1 MPSGVIILA
10 EDDTK
15 LRKLYT
21 DALSAAG
28 YDVLAVKNGAEALD
42 LLSTVKPKIII
53 LDVMMPEMTG
63 IEACRRAREILT
75 ERIPILFLTSLDR
88 VENVHQC
95 IQAGGDD
102 YLIKSDSLSNLIER
116 VGHWVMRT
124 SPQAHDP
131 RRGKALS
138 DLELVLAEAE
148 TNGSD
153 DSVLSSDTDATVR
166 EISSLIMRGMK
177 LASPCFGKTKAQ
189 KLYLLGYV
197 VGIVEK
203 WAATRSVLKVLF
215 DDYLSAVL
223 LETKILAIDEI
234 TTLIGSIGELSEHP
248 IFASAHS
255 RGQFDATEIARRGD
269 NYLSRALADF
279 DERAEAQAA
288 DQIPS
293 ILRQS

>member
-10 EDDTK
+10 EDDAM

-28 YDVLAVKNGAEALD
+28 YDVLAAKNGVEALD
-42 LLSTVKPKIII
+42 LLSKVKPKIII
-53 LDVMMPEMTG
+53 LDVIMPEMTG
-63 IEACRRAREILT
+63 IETCRRARELLT

-88 VENVHQC
+88 VENLHQC

-102 YLIKSDSLSNLIER
+102 YLIKSGRLSDLIER
-116 VGHWVMRT
+116 VGQWVMRT
-124 SPQAHDP
+124 SPQTYDL

-138 DLELVLAEAE
+138 EVELKIADTARDE
-148 TNGSD
+148 SD
-153 DSVLSSDTDATVR
+153 EGVLSSDTDATVR
-166 EISSLIMRGMK
+166 EISSLITRGMK
-177 LASPCFGKTKAQ
+177 LASPRFGKTSAQ

-203 WAATRSVLKVLF
+203 WAATRSILKMRFV
-215 DDYLSAVL
+215 DYLSAVL
-223 LETKILAIDEI
+223 RETKILAIDEI
-234 TTLIGSIGELSEHP
+234 TLLIGSIGELSANP

-255 RGQFDATEIARRGD
+255 RGEFDATEIARRGD

-279 DERAEAQAA
+279 DELAEAQAA
-288 DQIPS
+288 GQIPAA
-293 ILRQS
+293 LRQS